1 MIRFLLRRC
10 FQAVVVLVLVSVIVF
25 GLLHLL
31 PGGPARAILGTHAT
45 PTNIAAFN
53 QQNGLDSPVPVQYW
67 HWLTGVLSGNLGF
80 SYVQNESVASLLGQR
95 LPKTAFLAGVSVLL
109 AVLIAVPVGFYQAV
123 RRQRIGDYAVTTV
136 TLVLYSTPA

>member
-1 MIRFLLRRC
+1 MVRRC
-10 FQAVVVLVLVSVIVF
+10 SQAVVVLLLVSVIVF

-53 QQNGLDSPVPVQYW
+53 KQNGLDSPVPVQYW

-80 SYVQNESVASLLGQR
+80 SYVQNQ
-95 LPKTAFLAGVSVLL
+95 
-109 AVLIAVPVGFYQAV
+109 
-123 RRQRIGDYAVTTV
+123 
-136 TLVLYSTPA
+136 